1 MRIGIIG
8 VGEVGRCFA
17 PVLSQL
23 GSAPLL
29 LCDSHPSRAAEDL
42 ARDLGG
48 SLVSCV
54 SEGLAACDLVLSC
67 VNGAA
72 AGEIAQAVAAC
83 DAPGQV
89 LLDFATAPPQVKRDA
104 ADALR
109 GRGRYY
115 VDIAIMGAISIGGAA
130 TPLLAAGD
138 ERPEAVQTAR
148 DLLRQAGFSLD
159 WLVDATP
166 GDAASLKLLRSVFT
180 KGLEALA
187 VECLVAAEHFG
198 VRHALY
204 EVLSDVDGTPL
215 PAFLEMLVS
224 THLVHAE
231 RRLAEIEQAES
242 QLRDADL
249 PVRLLPSVR
258 GLFGATA
265 AAMAQ
270 ERLTE
275 TPSPD
280 EALRALKAI
289 GMSGK
294 SAARDGS
301 AAGAGNRERAVP
313 R

>member
-8 VGEVGRCFA
+8 FGEVGRCFA
-17 PVLSQL
+17 PALSQL
-23 GSAPLL
+23 GDAPLL
-29 LCDSHPSRAAEDL
+29 LCDPRPSRAAEDL
-42 ARDLGG
+42 ARDLGA
-48 SLVSCV
+48 SLVARV
-54 SEGLAACDLVLSC
+54 SEDLAACDLVLSC

-72 AGEIAQAVAAC
+72 AGDVAGAVAAC

-104 ADALR
+104 AQALQAR
-109 GRGRYY
+109 GRHY
-115 VDIAIMGAISIGGAA
+115 VDIAIMGAISIGGVG

-138 ERPEAVQTAR
+138 EGADPVQAAR
-148 DLLRQAGFSLD
+148 ALLGRAGLRLD
-159 WLVDATP
+159 WLAEAEP

-198 VRHALY
+198 VRRALY
-204 EVLSDVDGTPL
+204 QVLADVDGTPL
-215 PAFLEMLVS
+215 PEFLEMLVS

-231 RRLAEIEQAES
+231 RRLAEIEQAEL
-242 QLRDADL
+242 QLRNADL
-249 PVRLLPSVR
+249 PVRLLPCVR
-258 GLFGATA
+258 SLFGATA

-280 EALRALKAI
+280 QALKTLKAI
-289 GMSGK
+289 GLSGER
-294 SAARDGS
+294 AAGEGS
-301 AAGAGNRERAVP
+301 AAGPG
-313 R
+313 

>member
-17 PVLSQL
+17 PALSQL
-23 GSAPLL
+23 GSAPIL
-29 LCDSHPSRAAEDL
+29 LCDPRPTRAAEDL
-42 ARDLGG
+42 ARDLGAG
-48 SLVSCV
+48 LVGCA
-54 SEGLAACDLVLSC
+54 SEALGACDLVLSC

-72 AGEIAQAVAAC
+72 AGEIAATVADC

-89 LLDFATAPPQVKRDA
+89 LFDFATASPQVKRDA

-109 GRGRYY
+109 RCGRHY
-115 VDIAIMGAISIGGAA
+115 VDVAIMGAVSIGGIE

-138 ERPEAVQTAR
+138 ENAEAVQSAR
-148 DLLRQAGFSLD
+148 DLLLRAGFKLA
-159 WLVDATP
+159 WLAEAKP

-198 VRHALY
+198 VRPALY

-224 THLVHAE
+224 THLLHAE

-249 PVRLLPSVR
+249 PVRLLPCIR

-275 TPSPD
+275 TPSPG
-280 EALRALKAI
+280 EALKRLETI
-289 GMSGK
+289 GK
-294 SAARDGS
+294 SVGRVAEDQSTARTE
-301 AAGAGNRERAVP
+301 NREPGP
-313 R
+313 RC